1 VTGGAVPRFS
11 NPDRIFVSESW
22 DHNVAT
28 NRARP
33 LKMDEGISALNRGY
47 STGHV

>member
-1 VTGGAVPRFS
+1 VLSLASVTQI
-11 NPDRIFVSESW
+11 RIFVSESW

-33 LKMDEGISALNRGY
+33 LKMDEGISALKRGY